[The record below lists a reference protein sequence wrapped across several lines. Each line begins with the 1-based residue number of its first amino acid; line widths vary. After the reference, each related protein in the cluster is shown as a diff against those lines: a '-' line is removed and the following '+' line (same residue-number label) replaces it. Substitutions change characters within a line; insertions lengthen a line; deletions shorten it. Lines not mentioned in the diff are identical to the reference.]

1 MLSVFFISL
10 FLIELFLNALNGVA
24 VAGFDCRLGDLQNV
38 SYLPE
43 LESINTLHVKDLLLF
58 LRKRSCQLCDSEV
71 FLMHLEIIIGN
82 YFLIGFLQ
90 REIIL
95 FPSMK
100 ILACIA
106 DGTYQIMFDIPY

>member
-1 MLSVFFISL
+1 
-10 FLIELFLNALNGVA
+10 
-24 VAGFDCRLGDLQNV
+24 
-38 SYLPE
+38 
-43 LESINTLHVKDLLLF
+43 
-58 LRKRSCQLCDSEV
+58 
-71 FLMHLEIIIGN
+71 MHLEIIIGN

-106 DGTYQIMFDIPY
+106 DRTYQIMFDIPY